1 MGGSGCALRLGS
13 PSSLSFLASSRPA
26 VFVHFA
32 IGGWGCRAHAFV
44 RVMLEGGELVAARE
58 EGGVSG
64 GVLWVRVTW
73 AGGAASL
80 GKGRVGRGRCGAPG
94 LLQDGS
100 WNNDRCLFCGQSEL
114 GFESGRDRAGSVGRL
129 TQLFLL
135 SRSSSDTFR
144 VCSKRS

>member
-1 MGGSGCALRLGS
+1 MGSSGCALQLGS

-26 VFVHFA
+26 VFVRFA
-32 IGGWGCRAHAFV
+32 MGGCRAHAFV
-44 RVMLEGGELVAARE
+44 RVLLEGGALVAAQE

-64 GVLWVRVTW
+64 WVLWVRVTW

-80 GKGRVGRGRCGAPG
+80 GKGHVGRGRCGSPG
-94 LLQDGS
+94 LLQDGG